1 MSEKNIK
8 SRIIHKHD
16 LESNWILATNF
27 TPKQGELIIY
37 DIDDNHS
44 YERFKIG
51 DGKTNVN
58 LLPFT
63 EDILK
68 TYTDDAVAQKSQV
81 QVIKTKEEEETTTTE
96 HLPTLQIYR
105 LSQAEY
111 DEKVAAGDIDENA
124 LYLTPSNNVDLS
136 KYAMREDVTQVQII
150 TWGADD

>member
-1 MSEKNIK
+1 MAEKNIR
-8 SRIIHKHD
+8 SRIVHKHD
-16 LESNWILATNF
+16 LESNWLLATNF

-37 DIDDNHS
+37 DIDDSYS

-81 QVIKTKEEEETTTTE
+81 QVIKTSDTEQSTIE

-111 DEKVAAGDIDENA
+111 DEKVANGDIDENA

-136 KYAMREDVTQVQII
+136 KYAIREDVTQVQFI